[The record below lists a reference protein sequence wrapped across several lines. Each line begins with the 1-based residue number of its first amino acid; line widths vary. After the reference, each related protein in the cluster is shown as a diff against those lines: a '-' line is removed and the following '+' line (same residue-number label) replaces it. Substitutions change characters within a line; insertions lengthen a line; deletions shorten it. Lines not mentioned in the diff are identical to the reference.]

1 MSWDRPRKGA
11 RGASLGLAREK
22 TEDTDGDEAVVEG
35 GWRKKGGD
43 FDIKDEEGGEEE
55 EEKEETEIIIPC
67 FVPLI

>member
-1 MSWDRPRKGA
+1 
-11 RGASLGLAREK
+11 LGLAREK

-43 FDIKDEEGGEEE
+43 FGIKDEEGGEEE